1 MEQPLE
7 SERAFLQ
14 YLEVEKQSSPHTVEV
29 YARVLRQFR
38 IWAGSSFTGWE
49 NCTAE
54 QMRDWLFQELK
65 DEAAT
70 ASIRLRFAALRSF
83 YRFMMRRRGLEA
95 SPMAGVSLP
104 RKKKSLPVFL
114 TINQMLELLEL
125 PYKVPVPPN
134 APAWLPY
141 RDAAILELFYS
152 CGMRL
157 SELVGLNMNSVDHRF
172 RGVRVLGKGRKE
184 RILPVGAP
192 ALAALETY
200 AAMAAL
206 PKDSPLFVSRIGS
219 RLSAR
224 AVQMMLDKYVKLS
237 SIPFPISPHKIRHT
251 FATHILDAGADLRSV
266 QELLGHASLS
276 TTQIYTHVTRARM
289 AEVYRQAHPRA

>member
-7 SERAFLQ
+7 QEQAFLQ

-29 YARVLRQFR
+29 YARALRQFR
-38 IWAGSSFTGWE
+38 GWAGDLFTGWE
-49 NCTAE
+49 HCSPD

-70 ASIRLRFAALRSF
+70 ATIRLRFAALRSF

-95 SPMAGVSLP
+95 SPMTGVSLP

-114 TINQMLELLEL
+114 TLNQMVELLEL
-125 PYKVPVPPN
+125 PYKVPVPAN
-134 APAWLPY
+134 APPWLPY

-157 SELVGLNMNSVDHRF
+157 SELVGLDVRSVDHRF
-172 RGVRVLGKGRKE
+172 RGVRVLGKGCKE

-192 ALAALETY
+192 ALAALEAY
-200 AAMAAL
+200 ASMAGL
-206 PKDSPLFVSRIGS
+206 PKDSPLFVSRIGT

-224 AVQMMLDKYVKLS
+224 AVQMMLGKYVRLS
-237 SIPFPISPHKIRHT
+237 SIPFTISPHKIRHT

-276 TTQIYTHVTRARM
+276 TTQI
-289 AEVYRQAHPRA
+289 